1 MLEEKG
7 FSAYVVGGAVRDGL
21 LSRRAGDFDVCTNA
35 LPDQMQEVFAEHRTI
50 PTGIK
55 HGTLTVLFDVDG
67 ERESIEVTTWRIDG
81 EYLDGRHPSSVSFS
95 GLLYE
100 DLARRDFTVNALA
113 YNEKEGL
120 VDRFSGLEDIKRRLI
135 RCVGEPSGRYGED
148 ALRILRAFRFA
159 SQLDFHIEGETL
171 SAASRCA
178 SGLSAIARERITV
191 EMLKLLAGEGVGYA
205 LSELISSGVFAA
217 TFEGVPAPDGKTV
230 DRIAAIQGGD
240 PILRLA
246 ALIRP
251 YDDGE
256 RARFLGLLRLS
267 NKEKSLVSRLCR
279 AAGYE
284 LGAQKDE
291 ASAAR
296 GFLALYAD
304 IYERALAMLSAFYEG
319 EAGAILAF
327 CDAVKLEKEKSPCL
341 DLPSL
346 ALKGG
351 DIAELLGGN
360 SARVGE
366 ILNAL
371 LAEVIADPTLN
382 DREAL
387 LERAKIYILKIVDKL

>member
-135 RCVGEPSGRYGED
+135 RCVGEPSVRYGED

-230 DRIAAIQGGD
+230 DRIAAMQGGD

-360 SARVGE
+360 NARVGE

>member
-135 RCVGEPSGRYGED
+135 RCVGEPRKRYGED